1 MLGLLK
7 LKQKNLLLL
16 IIAMPLSKR
25 DHHPQI
31 AATTYGA
38 MCNFLWF
45 SFTMMIQIP
54 AAGATL
60 HTNHY

>member
-38 MCNFLWF
+38 MYNFCG
-45 SFTMMIQIP
+45 FTMMIQIP